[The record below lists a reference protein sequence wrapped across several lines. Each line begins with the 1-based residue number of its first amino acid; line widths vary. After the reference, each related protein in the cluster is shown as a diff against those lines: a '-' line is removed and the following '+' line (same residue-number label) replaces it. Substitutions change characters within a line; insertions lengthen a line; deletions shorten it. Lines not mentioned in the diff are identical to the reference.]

1 MGSQVLTY
9 RLASGVLS
17 GQLGNKTVHFNLP
30 PTGHGP
36 RRGRYHLT
44 AVNHGVYGVPV
55 VLMTPIGSSRQAS
68 EPTFQVR
75 PNPTFQ
81 YHSNPTFQY
90 DSSPTFQYDSNP
102 AFQYDSQA
110 PFQYDSGAAFVL
122 SANALPVQ
130 NNLAL
135 GPQAQQLVTAL
146 RAGGAATLIVA

>member
-1 MGSQVLTY
+1 MVSQVLTY

-17 GQLGNKTVHFNLP
+17 GQLGNKTVHFKLP
-30 PTGHGP
+30 PTGRGP

-44 AVNHGVYGVPV
+44 LVNHGVYGAPV
-55 VLMTPIGSSRQAS
+55 VLMTPIRS
-68 EPTFQVR
+68 EPTYQLQ

-81 YHSNPTFQY
+81 YDSNPTFQY
-90 DSSPTFQYDSNP
+90 DSNPTFQYNPNP
-102 AFQYDSQA
+102 AFQYDSLA